1 MCFLFFPYRNGN
13 ILSVKEA
20 ELHQQQKERHN
31 IQKEV
36 WSNLFSYREYV
47 EKPPK
52 RFVRDLNLNKNS
64 PYGVGHVVFKPPD
77 DSTEEYKIDMDF
89 RRRGNEDGTS
99 FLLSLQT

>member
-1 MCFLFFPYRNGN
+1 MCFLFFPYRNGD
-13 ILSVKEA
+13 ILSVKEV
-20 ELHQQQKERHN
+20 ELHQQQKERHDV
-31 IQKEV
+31 QKEV

-64 PYGVGHVVFKPPD
+64 PYGVGHVVFEPPN

-89 RRRGNEDGTS
+89 RRRENED
-99 FLLSLQT
+99 

>member
-64 PYGVGHVVFKPPD
+64 RN
-77 DSTEEYKIDMDF
+77 MDF
-89 RRRGNEDGTS
+89 HSHKKEKGIWNIKRYSHVDVLFKENK
-99 FLLSLQT
+99 